1 MKLWYMRRQKYKH
14 RAQLLTRCVST
25 VGGASS
31 QHERVLGGWWWRAI
45 QHVDFI
51 SWLSTAPRYQWTQYP
66 DTGRT
71 LSWYSAWP
79 LDRSCDSLIFPLIEI
94 TPAMDPAE
102 EQEEG
107 QLMVISTL
115 VHNNYKLST
124 KIKHTGNVM
133 LLLYSWHDFPLNNQ
147 YL

>member
-1 MKLWYMRRQKYKH
+1 MRRQKYKH

-31 QHERVLGGWWWRAI
+31 QHERVLGGWRWWRAI

-102 EQEEG
+102 EEQEEG

-115 VHNNYKLST
+115 VHNNYKLSI

-133 LLLYSWHDFPLNNQ
+133 LLLLYSWHDFPLNNQ